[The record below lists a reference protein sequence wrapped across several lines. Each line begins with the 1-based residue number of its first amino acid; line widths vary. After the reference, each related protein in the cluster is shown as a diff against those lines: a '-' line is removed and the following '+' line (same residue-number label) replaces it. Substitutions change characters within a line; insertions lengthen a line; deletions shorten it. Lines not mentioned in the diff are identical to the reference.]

1 MRTILDI
8 GAVILLLQ
16 GFAPVLQKAAG
27 VDTSASLFVT
37 NQVPALMPWAGLA
50 LGGAGAALLFANA
63 RMRRR
68 ERAVRA

>member
-16 GFAPVLQKAAG
+16 VFAPLLQKAAG

-37 NQVPALMPWAGLA
+37 EQVPELMPWAGLV
-50 LGGAGAALLFANA
+50 LGATGVALLSVSG
-63 RMRRR
+63 RMRRH
-68 ERAVRA
+68 ERAACT

>member
-16 GFAPVLQKAAG
+16 GFAPLLQKAAG

-37 NQVPALMPWAGLA
+37 EQVPELMPWAGLV
-50 LGGAGAALLFANA
+50 LGTAGVALLLVSG
-63 RMRRR
+63 RMRRH
-68 ERAVRA
+68 ERAACT